1 LHLSPSLP
9 LHIDYLAIGHPTVDE
24 ATPQGDVIGGT
35 VVYSALQAAR
45 LGWRAAIMGAGVERE
60 IAPLL
65 APFPDEIPVLLQ
77 PSMASTRFVNV
88 SEGDHR
94 TQWVKAVAAP
104 VVPPAR
110 LPDVRVLH
118 IAPVAAELDLA
129 AVVAAA
135 PGRIHADRAGTAA
148 PPRSG
153 DTAGPRPA
161 APGPAGGAA
170 GVPGSAALVGLTP
183 QGLLRRWGPDG
194 RVAPVPLDV
203 GFEVARDVDVVVLS
217 EGEAPYA
224 EALTSVVR
232 RHGGLVVV
240 TRGSQGCQVMT
251 AGEPQVVPALPVA
264 DDVDRT
270 GAGDVFA
277 AALFVALAEGGRVV
291 SAIRFA
297 MAAASCSIA
306 GIGPTAVADR
316 ASVVSHLAAAP
327 PL

>member
-1 LHLSPSLP
+1 MHLSPSLP

-45 LGWRAAIMGAGVERE
+45 LGWRAAVMGAGVEAE

-65 APFPDEIPVLLQ
+65 ASFPDEIPVVLQ
-77 PSMASTRFVNV
+77 RSMSSTRFLNV

-94 TQWVKAVAAP
+94 TQWVKGVAAP
-104 VVPPAR
+104 IVPPAR

-118 IAPVAAELDLA
+118 VAPVAAELDLA

-135 PGRIHADRAGTAA
+135 PGRVHADRAGTAV
-148 PPRSG
+148 
-153 DTAGPRPA
+153 DPA
-161 APGPAGGAA
+161 AGGA
-170 GVPGSAALVGLTP
+170 PGAEGALGAAPPPGTGSALVGLTP

-194 RVAPVPLDV
+194 RVALAPLDV
-203 GFEVARDVDVVVLS
+203 GFEVARDVDVVVVS
-217 EGEAPYA
+217 DDEAPYA
-224 EALTSVVR
+224 EALTTVVQ

-240 TRGSQGCQVMT
+240 TRGSQGCRVLT
-251 AGEPQVVPALPVA
+251 AGAPQDIPALPVV
-264 DDVDRT
+264 DDLDRT

-277 AALFVALAEGGRVV
+277 AALFVALAEGETAVA
-291 SAIRFA
+291 AIHFA

-306 GIGPTAVADR
+306 GIGPTAVANR
-316 ASVVSHLAAAP
+316 PAITRRLASAP
-327 PL
+327 PP